1 MPAATP
7 QTAAR
12 RMRSQSPPMRIQRRP
27 VSQMHAAIATR
38 SVIPYACRWNG
49 PRSTTPL
56 CGDGMEARSATGL
69 ILPMGGGRRY
79 FVRARALEEDAQ
91 SHLVGTALAHEV
103 DREVE
108 VDVG

>member
-27 VSQMHAAIATR
+27 VSQMHAAIATS

-56 CGDGMEARSATGL
+56 CGEGMYASNDNLRDCAR
-69 ILPMGGGRRY
+69 RR
-79 FVRARALEEDAQ
+79 RAPLEEDAQ
-91 SHLVGTALAHEV
+91 GDVVRTALADEI
-103 DREVE
+103 DREGQC
-108 VDVG
+108 DG